1 MRIQLRRRWVC
12 GFTVC
17 FDIEAG
23 DRRQR
28 ARQAVPRGRCSD
40 RCTELGLSLVEAGE
54 HRMSG
59 DSGKPRLSL
68 NLAKIERQLKARNVR
83 TQQQLFIAVQAFA
96 DRVTCRL
103 SCGAR
108 ERRR

>member
-28 ARQAVPRGRCSD
+28 ACHTVPRGRCSD
-40 RCTELGLSLVEAGE
+40 RCAELGLSLVEAGE

-59 DSGKPRLSL
+59 DSSETRFSL
-68 NLAKIERQLKARNVR
+68 DLAKIERKLEARDVR
-83 TQQQLFIAVQAFA
+83 T
-96 DRVTCRL
+96 
-103 SCGAR
+103 
-108 ERRR
+108 

>member
-17 FDIEAG
+17 FDIQAS

-28 ARQAVPRGRCSD
+28 ACQAVPRGRCSD
-40 RCTELGLSLVEAGE
+40 RCAELGLSFVEAGE
-54 HRMSG
+54 HRMSS

-68 NLAKIERQLKARNVR
+68 NLAKIERELEARDVR
-83 TQQQLFIAVQAFA
+83 T
-96 DRVTCRL
+96 
-103 SCGAR
+103 
-108 ERRR
+108 